1 MKKTAALSALFV
13 AFCTQASAAEA
24 PVVGEWLVADKVAR
38 IAVAPCQD
46 VKEAMCGKIS
56 WTQTPG
62 GVDDKNPDPAKRN
75 QPVVGLQI
83 LNTMKPTAPNRWE
96 GEIYNAENGKT
107 YKASISL
114 ENPDVLKVQGCVLG
128 ILCGGENWTRWKE
141 DPAAPG
147 ARQPGTAAKTPPAA
161 RTTGSTTGQGST
173 APAPRTSGPA
183 TSAPSTSPAP
193 AAPGVP
199 AR

>member
-1 MKKTAALSALFV
+1 MKKTALSALFV
-13 AFCTQASAAEA
+13 AFCTHAVAAES
-24 PVVGEWLVADKVAR
+24 PVGEWLVADKVAR
-38 IAVAPCQD
+38 IAVAPCPD
-46 VKEAMCGKIS
+46 VKDAMCGRIS

-62 GVDDKNPDPAKRN
+62 GVDEKNPDPAKRN
-75 QPVVGLQI
+75 QPVIGLQI
-83 LNTMKPTAPNRWE
+83 LQTMKPTKPNRWE

-128 ILCGGENWTRWKE
+128 ILCGGESWTRWKE

-147 ARQPGTAAKTPPAA
+147 ARQSGSAARGPAAA
-161 RTTGSTTGQGST
+161 RTTGSTTGQS
-173 APAPRTSGPA
+173 PAPRTSGPA
-183 TSAPSTSPAP
+183 ASTPGAAPAAGPGSPAP
-193 AAPGVP
+193 TAP